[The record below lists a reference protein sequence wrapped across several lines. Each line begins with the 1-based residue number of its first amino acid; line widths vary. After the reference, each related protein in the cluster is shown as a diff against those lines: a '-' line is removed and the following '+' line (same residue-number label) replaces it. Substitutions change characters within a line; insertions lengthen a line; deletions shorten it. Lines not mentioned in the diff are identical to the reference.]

1 MTKELKKMIVV
12 DYCDTC
18 PYHGT
23 CKPWKAL
30 TRQQRVKLTIGVGV
44 GRFILKDCPLP
55 DMPNSDVI
63 DILAPVKELEGAF
76 PVVLYFRND
85 EDREEFVSIFNEAV
99 PHAVCKKL

>member
-1 MTKELKKMIVV
+1 MPEDIQKMIVV

-44 GRFILKDCPLP
+44 GRFILKGCPLP
-55 DMPNSDVI
+55 DKSINEDALQIAISTAIGIVNMSD
-63 DILAPVKELEGAF
+63 
-76 PVVLYFRND
+76 D
-85 EDREEFVSIFNEAV
+85 EHVQEMAAHIADQLISITKVED
-99 PHAVCKKL
+99 L